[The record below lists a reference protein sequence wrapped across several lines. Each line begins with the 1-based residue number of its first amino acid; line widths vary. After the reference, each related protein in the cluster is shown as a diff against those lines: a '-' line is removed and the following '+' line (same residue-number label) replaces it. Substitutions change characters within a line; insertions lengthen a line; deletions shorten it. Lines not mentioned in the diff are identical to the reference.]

1 LKTVAARALTGK
13 NGFATLCDRAERAD
27 IMALTLGLT
36 GMDQGTESEVRAA
49 FGHATRRV
57 RGWSLL
63 SENDADYVIVDMDS
77 MYGPMS
83 WLRLHA
89 AGKHVIGLT
98 AAPRTQADYRLPRP
112 FDADALAVLLSEIGG
127 VIEEEPAPPPAPP
140 VAPPRPAQA
149 APAPAPVP
157 PAPAPAPVPPPVTAP
172 PVAPPVAPPT
182 PAPVA
187 PPVPPPAVASPPPP
201 APPPVAAPAPAPV
214 APPMAPPPAQAAPPP
229 AVPAAVAPEPAP
241 EAAAPAAEDEPA
253 FVSGR
258 NTVFSQWLR
267 PGALTGRARYQ
278 SGRGPALFI
287 DFVRREYFGPSTL
300 KPLAEYFVATVGLR
314 DFEQLDDR
322 GWNEAIAALGAAQ
335 PLQRLQWYGGLL
347 AGEGRL
353 LAGYDPDGK
362 FVLAKWPQTE
372 REYPR
377 HFRIATAMMKG
388 PQTLAEITAASGVP
402 EADVI
407 DFVNANLATGFASQ
421 VGDAAPPT
429 DNRAA
434 GGLFDR
440 LRGR

>member
-1 LKTVAARALTGK
+1 
-13 NGFATLCDRAERAD
+13 
-27 IMALTLGLT
+27 MALTLGLT
-36 GMDQGTESEVRAA
+36 GMDQATESEVRTA
-49 FGHATRRV
+49 FGHASRRV

-112 FDADALAVLLSEIGG
+112 FDADALTVLLSEIGG
-127 VIEEEPAPPPAPP
+127 VIEEEPEPVPPPAPP
-140 VAPPRPAQA
+140 VA
-149 APAPAPVP
+149 APEPVQV
-157 PAPAPAPVPPPVTAP
+157 APAPVPPPVPAPAP
-172 PVAPPVAPPT
+172 PMAPPLAPPT

-187 PPVPPPAVASPPPP
+187 PPVPPPAIAPPPPP
-201 APPPVAAPAPAPV
+201 APAPVAAPAPAPV
-214 APPMAPPPAQAAPPP
+214 APPVAPPPAQQAAPPV
-229 AVPAAVAPEPAP
+229 ADAPAAAE
-241 EAAAPAAEDEPA
+241 APAAEEEPA

-258 NTVFSQWLR
+258 NTLFSQWLR

-287 DFVRREYFGPSTL
+287 DFVRREYFGPTTL

-322 GWNEAIAALGAAQ
+322 GWNEAIAKLGTAQ

-421 VGDAAPPT
+421 PGDAAPPPT

>member
-1 LKTVAARALTGK
+1 
-13 NGFATLCDRAERAD
+13 
-27 IMALTLGLT
+27 M
-36 GMDQGTESEVRAA
+36 
-49 FGHATRRV
+49 
-57 RGWSLL
+57 
-63 SENDADYVIVDMDS
+63 
-77 MYGPMS
+77 
-83 WLRLHA
+83 
-89 AGKHVIGLT
+89 
-98 AAPRTQADYRLPRP
+98 
-112 FDADALAVLLSEIGG
+112 
-127 VIEEEPAPPPAPP
+127 APPA
-140 VAPPRPAQA
+140 A
-149 APAPAPVP
+149 APAPT
-157 PAPAPAPVPPPVTAP
+157 PAPA
-172 PVAPPVAPPT
+172 
-182 PAPVA
+182 APVA
-187 PPVPPPAVASPPPP
+187 
-201 APPPVAAPAPAPV
+201 
-214 APPMAPPPAQAAPPP
+214 
-229 AVPAAVAPEPAP
+229 E
-241 EAAAPAAEDEPA
+241 EEPA

-258 NTVFSQWLR
+258 NTLFSQWLR

-287 DFVRREYFGPSTL
+287 DFVRREYFGPTTL

-322 GWNEAIAALGAAQ
+322 GWNEAIATLGTAQ

-421 VGDAAPPT
+421 PGDAAPPPT

>member
-1 LKTVAARALTGK
+1 
-13 NGFATLCDRAERAD
+13 
-27 IMALTLGLT
+27 MALTLGLT
-36 GMDQGTESEVRAA
+36 GMDQATESEVRAA
-49 FGHATRRV
+49 FGHASRRV

-112 FDADALAVLLSEIGG
+112 FDADALTVLLSEIGG

-140 VAPPRPAQA
+140 VAPPVQV

-157 PAPAPAPVPPPVTAP
+157 APPPVAPPPAPMPAPPPVAAPVQPPAQPPAPAPAPPPTMAPPPQ
-172 PVAPPVAPPT
+172 
-182 PAPVA
+182 
-187 PPVPPPAVASPPPP
+187 P

-214 APPMAPPPAQAAPPP
+214 APAMAPP
-229 AVPAAVAPEPAP
+229 
-241 EAAAPAAEDEPA
+241 AAAPAPTPAPAAPVAEEEPA

-258 NTVFSQWLR
+258 NTLFSQWLR

-287 DFVRREYFGPSTL
+287 DFVRREYFGPTTL

-322 GWNEAIAALGAAQ
+322 GWNEAIAKLGAAQ

-421 VGDAAPPT
+421 VGEGAPPPA
-429 DNRAA
+429 DGRAA

>member
-1 LKTVAARALTGK
+1 
-13 NGFATLCDRAERAD
+13 
-27 IMALTLGLT
+27 MALTLGLT
-36 GMDQGTESEVRAA
+36 GMDQATESEVRAA
-49 FGHATRRV
+49 FGHAARRV

-112 FDADALAVLLSEIGG
+112 FDADALTVLLSEIGG
-127 VIEEEPAPPPAPP
+127 VIEESPAPPPPPPVQAAPVPAPPP
-140 VAPPRPAQA
+140 VAPP
-149 APAPAPVP
+149 P
-157 PAPAPAPVPPPVTAP
+157 PAPM
-172 PVAPPVAPPT
+172 
-182 PAPVA
+182 
-187 PPVPPPAVASPPPP
+187 P
-201 APPPVAAPAPAPV
+201 APPPVAAPVQTPAPSPQPAPAPVAAPAPAPVTPAPV
-214 APPMAPPPAQAAPPP
+214 APPMAPPPAQVAPP
-229 AVPAAVAPEPAP
+229 VAPP
-241 EAAAPAAEDEPA
+241 AAAPAPAHTSPAAEEEPA
-253 FVSGR
+253 FTSGR

-287 DFVRREYFGPSTL
+287 DFVRREYFGPTTL

-353 LAGYDPDGK
+353 LAGYDPEGK

-388 PQTLAEITAASGVP
+388 PQSLAEITAASGVP

-421 VGDAAPPT
+421 VGDGAPPT
-429 DNRAA
+429 AA